1 MPAPQSTG
9 HDSFSSSMRLDTLL
23 VEQGFFN
30 SRSQAQAAIKDGYV
44 QIDGHVIDKVAAK
57 VKPDVEPTIIR
68 HSHNFVSRGGLKL
81 SHGLEAFGF
90 PVSGRMV
97 VDLGA
102 STGGFTDVVLKKG
115 AAHCLAVDVG
125 HGQLHTDL
133 ANDARVTSL
142 EKVNARHLSQEHL
155 PQGFQVTAIV
165 CDVSFI
171 SLELALP
178 PMLEIAQPDSWLIA
192 LIKPQFEAG
201 RAALGKGGVVRDENV
216 HQQVCDKI
224 AHWLETQSGWS
235 VNCIT
240 DSPVEG
246 PKGNKEFLIGAVKS

>member
-1 MPAPQSTG
+1 MPAPRSTG

-57 VKPDVEPTIIR
+57 VKPDVELTVTR

-81 SHGLEAFGF
+81 SHGLEVFGF

-115 AAHCLAVDVG
+115 AGHCLAVDVG
-125 HGQLHTDL
+125 HGQLHSVL

-142 EKVNARHLSQEHL
+142 E
-155 PQGFQVTAIV
+155 
-165 CDVSFI
+165 
-171 SLELALP
+171 
-178 PMLEIAQPDSWLIA
+178 
-192 LIKPQFEAG
+192 
-201 RAALGKGGVVRDENV
+201 
-216 HQQVCDKI
+216 
-224 AHWLETQSGWS
+224 
-235 VNCIT
+235 
-240 DSPVEG
+240 
-246 PKGNKEFLIGAVKS
+246 